1 MKLIISTSLSLVLAL
16 LSLSQ
21 LLKGSQHLLR
31 NAAMEPAAAAL
42 SADLRQVLEESLG
55 DNTARVM
62 PALEPALLQQRALPR
77 DPFAFHAPPAP
88 QSKLPQP
95 APESEGNILPPLREE
110 ERLRLKAT
118 AIDRYGVLAFINDQV
133 LKVGQSI
140 LGYTVVRIA
149 EGQVD
154 LAREGKTLSLR
165 VEDDR
170 KP

>member
-1 MKLIISTSLSLVLAL
+1 MKLIISMSLSLVLAL

-21 LLKGSQHLLR
+21 LLKGSQHLLH
-31 NAAMEPAAAAL
+31 NAAMEPATAAL
-42 SADLRQVLEESLG
+42 TADLRQALQESLG
-55 DNTARVM
+55 DNTARAM
-62 PALEPALLQQRALPR
+62 PALEPALLQRALPR

-88 QSKLPQP
+88 QSELPQA
-95 APESEGNILPPLREE
+95 APESKGSVLLPPLEE

-118 AIDRYGVLAFINDQV
+118 AIDHYGTLAFINDQV

-149 EGQVD
+149 EGQVE

-165 VEDDR
+165 VEDER